1 MTDETTKA
9 TAAPA
14 VDPVA
19 EARRIMAAQEAAPAD
34 ELAVLKKQVKALWA
48 IVVVTLVLTLAVGAF
63 SIFGRALGI
72 GRPNFGNGTFQPG
85 QFRQQ
90 GMNGATSGQGTIQQ

>member
-1 MTDETTKA
+1 MTDETTP
-9 TAAPA
+9 TPAAPA

-34 ELAVLKKQVKALWA
+34 VLAKLERQVKALWA
-48 IVVVTLVLTLAVGAF
+48 IVIVTLVLTLAVGAF
-63 SIFGRALGI
+63 SVFGRMLGF
-72 GRPNFGNGTFQPG
+72 GRPNMGTFQPG

-90 GMNGATSGQGTIQQ
+90 GVPGQGSAGQGGVTQP